1 MVQANLLHK
10 KKKLIT
16 QFTLLITFTV
26 IITLILTG
34 FLFAYM
40 ISDSLTQ
47 EYKDRMFQDS
57 NTTMEDISDSIDIID
72 SIYPLIVS
80 NDSLYNFMNQ
90 TSQITSQS
98 TSQVTVMEKQ
108 MTSILIMNN
117 IWALSYLESVYIYT
131 RNNTIHVAKSD
142 TASKQQENLAVYSQL
157 DSSSSSLSL
166 HTLKD
171 SNSLYFVRKI
181 FNNDTGRSIGT
192 IIITVNRDEWINSLS
207 KNIYPGWFIFLYN
220 DDFELLTQHDSE
232 LTSQDI
238 SDLKNALKPT
248 LVFSTIKINS
258 KDYLT
263 LSNKSSKLDI
273 TATVISP
280 NSQITTKVTTVLRS
294 YLIFA
299 SIIIFITVLITLGI
313 SRVMT
318 HPIKVLIGYINR
330 ISQGNYSEKIRGLDT
345 YEEFYSLELA
355 INNMLDQIHSYHDN
369 ILEQN
374 LLLKNSE
381 IKALQEQINPHF
393 LFNVL
398 NTLAWKAEMSDN
410 KEVYQMTIA
419 IGEMLKGTIVQKNS
433 FEIAVSDELKYVGF
447 YNYLQKMR
455 FEDRIHIDFQIDEG
469 IDNCKI
475 PCFSVQTLVENAYT
489 HGLEPKE
496 TKGELAIIIRKD
508 GDYVS
513 VTVQDNGVGFKK
525 LPDFSDVMN
534 EDADATNA
542 MSYSKKEARGEDINT
557 DAPLVAHTHVGLRNL
572 NKRLYL
578 MYGAES
584 IMHAESVANVRTAIS
599 FKIPY
604 AEI

>member
-57 NTTMEDISDSIDIID
+57 NTTIEDISDSIDTID

-90 TSQITSQS
+90 TSQTI
-98 TSQVTVMEKQ
+98 SQVTVMEKQ
-108 MTSILIMNN
+108 MASILIMNN

-131 RNNTIHVAKSD
+131 SNNTIHVSKSD
-142 TASKQQENLAVYSQL
+142 TANNQQENLSVYSQL

-166 HTLKD
+166 QTLKN

-181 FNNDTGRSIGT
+181 FNYDTGRSIGT
-192 IIITVNRDEWINSLS
+192 MIITVNRDEWINSLS

-232 LTSQDI
+232 LTSQNI
-238 SDLKNALKPT
+238 AELKNSLKPT
-248 LVFSTIKINS
+248 LVFNKIKINS

-263 LSNKSSKLDI
+263 LSNKSPKLDI

-280 NSQITTKVTTVLRS
+280 NSEITTKVTTVLRS

-299 SIIIFITVLITLGI
+299 SIIIIITVLITLGI

-318 HPIKVLIGYINR
+318 HPIKVLIRYINR

-398 NTLAWKAEMSDN
+398 NTLAWKAEMSNN

-433 FEIAVSDELKYVGF
+433 YEIAVSDELKYVGF

-455 FEDRIHIDFQIDEG
+455 FEDRIHIDLQIDEG

-496 TKGELAIIIRKD
+496 TNGELVIIIRKD

-525 LPDFSDVMN
+525 IPDFSNILND
-534 EDADATNA
+534 DDDATSS
-542 MSYSKKEARGEDINT
+542 MSSSKKEVRGKDINT

-584 IMHAESVANVRTAIS
+584 IMYAESVPNVRTAIS
-599 FKIPY
+599 FRIPY
-604 AEI
+604 TEI